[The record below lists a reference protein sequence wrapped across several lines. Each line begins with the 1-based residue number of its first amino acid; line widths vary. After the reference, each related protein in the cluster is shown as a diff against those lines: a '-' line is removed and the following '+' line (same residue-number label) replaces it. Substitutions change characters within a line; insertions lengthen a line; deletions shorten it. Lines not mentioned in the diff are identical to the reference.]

1 MRLYSNVSRA
11 TSDLG
16 ASAPSWM
23 PAALPDFDSTAFRS
37 ALGRFATGV
46 TVVTAMGT
54 DGRPIGLTV
63 SSFNSVS
70 LAPPLVLWS
79 LSLTSGSLPILD
91 AASHYAVNVLAADQL
106 EVAKRFAT
114 RGNATDRFAQFP
126 WRPGGNGAPL
136 LEGCTAWFECY
147 NRSRYRE
154 GDHCIFVGEVE
165 RCGHTDAMPLVFHA
179 GGFDLTPQR
188 SRKTPAS

>member
-1 MRLYSNVSRA
+1 
-11 TSDLG
+11 
-16 ASAPSWM
+16 M
-23 PAALPDFDSTAFRS
+23 PATPPDFDSAAFRS

-46 TVVTAMGT
+46 TVVTAMDAHGH
-54 DGRPIGLTV
+54 PVGLTV

-70 LAPPLVLWS
+70 LSPPLVLWS
-79 LSLTSGSLPILD
+79 LSLTSGSLTALE
-91 AASHYAVNVLAADQL
+91 AASHYTVNVLAADQIDI
-106 EVAKRFAT
+106 ARRFAT
-114 RGNATDRFAQFP
+114 RSHPSERFAHAA
-126 WRPGGNGAPL
+126 WRPGDNGAPL
-136 LEGCTAWFECY
+136 IDGCTAWFECY

-188 SRKTPAS
+188 SRKLPSN

>member
-1 MRLYSNVSRA
+1 
-11 TSDLG
+11 
-16 ASAPSWM
+16 M
-23 PAALPDFDSTAFRS
+23 PAALPDFDSSAFRS

-46 TVVTAMGT
+46 TVVTAVHP
-54 DGRPIGLTV
+54 DGHPLGLTV

-79 LSLTSGSLPILD
+79 LSLTSSSLAALE
-91 AASHYAVNVLAADQL
+91 AASHYAINVLAADQIDI
-106 EVAKRFAT
+106 ARRFAT
-114 RGNATDRFAQFP
+114 RGNAAERFTQLA
-126 WRPGGNGAPL
+126 WRPGASGAPL
-136 LEGCTAWFECY
+136 LEGCTAWFECH

-188 SRKTPAS
+188 PRKTPSTP

>member
-1 MRLYSNVSRA
+1 MRVYSNISHA
-11 TSDLG
+11 TRTRVRQRS
-16 ASAPSWM
+16 PWM

-46 TVVTAMGT
+46 TVVTAMGA
-54 DGRPIGLTV
+54 DGQPVGLTV

-70 LAPPLVLWS
+70 LSPPLVLWS
-79 LSLTSGSLPILD
+79 LSLTSGSLPVLE
-91 AASHYAVNVLAADQL
+91 AAGHYAVNVLAADQID
-106 EVAKRFAT
+106 VARRFAT
-114 RGNATDRFAQFP
+114 RGHPAERFAHVT
-126 WRPGGNGAPL
+126 WRPGRHGAPL
-136 LEGCTAWFECY
+136 IDGCTAWFECY

-165 RCGHTDAMPLVFHA
+165 HCRHTDAMPLVFHA

-188 SRKTPAS
+188 PRKIP